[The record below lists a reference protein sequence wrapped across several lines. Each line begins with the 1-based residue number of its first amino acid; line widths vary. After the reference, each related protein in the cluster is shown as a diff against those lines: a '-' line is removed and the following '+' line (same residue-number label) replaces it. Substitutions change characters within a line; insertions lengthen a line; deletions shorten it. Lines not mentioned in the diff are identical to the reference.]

1 MSDGGNLGRMRLW
14 VRGKLP
20 PPARPQGP
28 DRFGSSWGTDLCHS
42 VGTDLSLQSGG
53 EDSRF
58 LVQARP
64 AYSHPIPPGVTLSAR
79 ASDFSPHSS
88 LLWQRIFVSRSP

>member
-20 PPARPQGP
+20 PPARLQGP
-28 DRFGSSWGTDLCHS
+28 DRCGSSWGTDLCHS

-53 EDSRF
+53 
-58 LVQARP
+58 
-64 AYSHPIPPGVTLSAR
+64 
-79 ASDFSPHSS
+79 
-88 LLWQRIFVSRSP
+88 